1 MRFGI
6 LGSVEILS
14 AQGEPLPLGG
24 PRQRAL
30 LALLLLD
37 AGRVV
42 TVERL
47 LDGLYGDDPPS
58 GATSALQSQVS
69 RLRRS
74 LPEGMLEFH
83 PGGYRIAADPQAV
96 DVHQFERLAK
106 QGARALASGDPAAA
120 AATLTEALG
129 LWRGPV
135 TADEAATARLEELKL
150 ATTEDLFD
158 AQLKLGEHTAIIPEI
173 RAAIERHP
181 LRERLRGQLMLAL
194 QAAGRQAEALAEF
207 ENARRTLVEEL
218 GTDPSA
224 ELSAIHV
231 AILKGE
237 HRQTSNVPAQLTSFV
252 GRATELSRI
261 AGLLTATRLVT
272 ITGPG
277 GAGKTRLAIEIAA
290 QQARETCFIDLAALT
305 HGADIPQ
312 AVLTALGVRDAGLF
326 TSSTQDPVNRVVA
339 ALEDRHVLLIMDNCE
354 HVIAGAA
361 TLTHRLLNACPDLRI
376 LATSREA
383 LGITGEHLCPL
394 PSLPA
399 KAAIRLFAD
408 RAAAVS
414 PDFRLTD
421 DNADA
426 VRQICTA
433 LDGMPLAIELAAAR
447 LRAMAIDDIAER
459 LHDRFSLLSRGD
471 RTAAPR
477 HRTLRAAVEWSWDL
491 LEPDERLLAARLT
504 VFTGGATLS
513 AAEQVCQVPATA
525 ELLAGLVD
533 KSLVENAGGRYR
545 MLDTIRAFCAE
556 HRTDSL
562 EAVHAKYFYDL
573 AEQANPHLRRAE
585 QLEWLSRLDADHGN
599 LLAALRWAVA
609 NDTTLALRMF
619 GAFSLYWYL
628 RGLRGQ
634 AAPLAVQLL
643 DRIGTHPPEDL
654 DEEYVLC
661 VLQAAWGRLGAPEWQ
676 DHLKHAE
683 EFMTSP
689 RGALRRPHSVFLWA
703 SATGPPKG
711 EPVRPLLDQDLWAE
725 SFTMLGAALLHLF
738 DGEIAEGE
746 EKLRRALAGFRQLGD
761 RFGMV
766 LALDAIAGMADSR
779 GDRQAFV
786 DAVTEAMEVVSQLGS
801 IDDTTSL
808 LCRRAENLA
817 RYGELD
823 AARADFDQA
832 LTLARRNGTLD
843 HLAWAYSGLG
853 EIARLR
859 GDLAE
864 ARRLQELALSKCS
877 TGPYGIRE
885 YQARAL
891 IALAHLAELDGDL
904 TAARSRYDEAIT
916 SAMAGRSLPFVAR
929 AAAGLAS
936 LALRAGDG
944 WLAALLLGASAAIR
958 GMPLA
963 GDPEIARITAEVK
976 ALTGANEFTEAF
988 ERGAGMPQ
996 EEALALVGARRS
1008 ALGA

>member
-6 LGSVEILS
+6 LGAVEAFT
-14 AQGEPLPLGG
+14 AQGESLPVGG

-47 LDGLYGDDPPS
+47 LGGLYGDEPPS

-74 LPEGMLEFH
+74 FPIEFH
-83 PGGYRIAADPQAV
+83 PGGYRIAVDPQYV

-106 QGARALASGDPAAA
+106 EGAATKDPA
-120 AATLTEALG
+120 TLREALN

-135 TADEAATARLEELKL
+135 TANEAAAARLEELKL

-158 AQLKLGEHTAIIPEI
+158 AQLKLGEHNAVIPEI
-173 RAAIERHP
+173 RAVIERNP

-194 QAAGRQAEALAEF
+194 HAAGRQAEALTEF
-207 ENARRTLVEEL
+207 ENTRRTLAEEL
-218 GTDPSA
+218 GADPSA
-224 ELSAIHV
+224 ELSAIHLAV
-231 AILKGE
+231 LKGE
-237 HRQTSNVPAQLTSFV
+237 HRPSANVPAQLTSFV
-252 GRATELSRI
+252 GRTTELSRI
-261 AGLLTATRLVT
+261 AGLLSAARLVT

-290 QQARETCFIDLAALT
+290 QQTRETCFVDLTT
-305 HGADIPQ
+305 HGTDIPQ
-312 AVLTALGVRDAGLF
+312 AILAATGVRDAGLF
-326 TSSTQDPVNRVVA
+326 TSSGQDPVNRVIA
-339 ALEDRHVLLIMDNCE
+339 AFENRHILLIMDNCE
-354 HVIAGAA
+354 HVIADAA
-361 TLTHRLLNACPDLRI
+361 TITHRLLNACPDLRI

-394 PSLPA
+394 PTLPA
-399 KAAIRLFAD
+399 NVAMRLFAD

-414 PDFRLTD
+414 PDFRITEE
-421 DNADA
+421 NAET
-426 VRQICTA
+426 VEQICTS

-447 LRAMAIDDIAER
+447 LRAMALDDIADR
-459 LHDRFSLLSRGD
+459 LNDRFSLLSRGD

-491 LEPDERLLAARLT
+491 LEPNEQLLATRLT

-513 AAEQVCQVPATA
+513 AAEQVCQVPETA

-545 MLDTIRAFCAE
+545 MLETIRAFCAE
-556 HRTDSL
+556 HRTDSRDAL
-562 EAVHAKYFYDL
+562 HAKYFYDL
-573 AEQANPHLRRAE
+573 AETANTHLRRAE
-585 QLEWLSRLDADHGN
+585 QLEWLNRLDADNGN
-599 LLAALRWAVA
+599 LQAALRWAVA

-628 RGLRGQ
+628 RGLRSQ
-634 AAPLAVQLL
+634 AAPLAMELL
-643 DRIGTHPPEDL
+643 GRIGTHPPEEL
-654 DEEYVLC
+654 DEEYVAC
-661 VLQAAWGRLGAPEWQ
+661 VLQAAWGQLGAPEWQ

-683 EFMTSP
+683 EFMTTP
-689 RGALRRPHSVFLWA
+689 RGPLRRPHSAFLWA
-703 SATGPPKG
+703 TATGPPKG

-725 SFTMLGAALLHLF
+725 SFAALGAALLHIF
-738 DGEIAEGE
+738 DGEISAGEG
-746 EKLRRALAGFRQLGD
+746 KLHRALAGFRELGD
-761 RFGMV
+761 RFGIV
-766 LALDAIAGMADSR
+766 LALDAIANIAGGR
-779 GDRQAFV
+779 GDRQGFV

-801 IDDTTSL
+801 IDDMTSL

-817 RYGELD
+817 RHGELD
-823 AARADFDQA
+823 DARADFEQA
-832 LTLARRNGTLD
+832 LTLARRNGTPD

-853 EIARLR
+853 EIARFQ

-864 ARRLQELALSKCS
+864 ARRLQELALTKCS
-877 TGPYGIRE
+877 AGPFGIRE
-885 YQARAL
+885 YRARAL
-891 IALAHLAELDGDL
+891 IALARLDELNGDFA
-904 TAARSRYDEAIT
+904 AARSRYDEAI
-916 SAMAGRSLPFVAR
+916 SAAMANRALPFVAL
-929 AAAGLAS
+929 AAAGLAG
-936 LALRAGDG
+936 LAVRSGDG
-944 WLAALLLGASAAIR
+944 WLAALLLGAGTAIQ

-963 GDPEIARITAEVK
+963 GDPEIARVAAEAK
-976 ALTGANEFTEAF
+976 ALTSGDEFAEAF
-988 ERGAGMPQ
+988 ARGAGMAQ
-996 EEALALVGARRS
+996 EEALTLVGARRS